1 MLACWLLILLSVTL
15 TLGSVAFFFLIT
27 QAIVAQLLV
36 GSVDYFEH
44 WGLQRQTVSSRHER
58 LSHKHIWDC
67 ANPVSELLLFN
78 LPRHSSHHLQP
89 WLTANE
95 LKRESKSPQ
104 LPTGYAGMIVM
115 AFVSP
120 WFISVMSKRLS
131 ELRIKDEINPPIK
144 SPFKSDLPQ

>member
-95 LKRESKSPQ
+95 LKRESQSPQ

-131 ELRIKDEINPPIK
+131 QFRPNDETNPTIK
-144 SPFKSDLPQ
+144 SPFESDLSP

>member
-1 MLACWLLILLSVTL
+1 MLTCWLLVMLSVTL
-15 TLGSVAFFFLIT
+15 MLGSSALFFLVA

-44 WGLQRQTVSSRHER
+44 WGLQRQTVGSRHEG
-58 LSHKHIWDC
+58 LSHQHIWDC

-78 LPRHSSHHLQP
+78 LPRHASHHLQP

-95 LKRESKSPQ
+95 LKRESQSPQ

-131 ELRIKDEINPPIK
+131 QFRPNDETNPTIK
-144 SPFKSDLPQ
+144 SPFESDLSP